1 MKQKV
6 LCVLIIAAFAFT
18 GCSSMSKRTKCAC
31 VGAAAGAAVGATAGA
46 VIGHQGHT
54 SNKVGGGI
62 IGGVAG
68 ALIGGTTGF
77 LLCKEEVKPV
87 EAAPLKPV
95 VKPLAKVEK
104 PPVVIE
110 KIVLNSIRFDFDKA
124 VIKPEFYPV
133 LDEGVSMLK
142 QHPDKKVSI
151 EGHTDWIGT
160 EKYNMGL
167 SLRRA
172 NSVKAYLIRKG
183 ISENQLSVTGF
194 GKENPVADNRTNDG
208 RRMNRRVEFIIN
220 N

>member
-1 MKQKV
+1 
-6 LCVLIIAAFAFT
+6 
-18 GCSSMSKRTKCAC
+18 
-31 VGAAAGAAVGATAGA
+31 
-46 VIGHQGHT
+46 
-54 SNKVGGGI
+54 
-62 IGGVAG
+62 
-68 ALIGGTTGF
+68 
-77 LLCKEEVKPV
+77 
-87 EAAPLKPV
+87 
-95 VKPLAKVEK
+95 
-104 PPVVIE
+104 
-110 KIVLNSIRFDFDKA
+110 
-124 VIKPEFYPV
+124 V